1 MSEHNKSRRLF
12 LVAGTATAL
21 AATLKRAAAA
31 STTSSDAELFALGE
45 QVAFTDET
53 LDKVCAAHEAAEDV
67 FRAATP
73 PAPIPPKVD
82 ISNED
87 WFKALQAK
95 MAAIKDKP
103 PSPQQTAYEA
113 AVKEH
118 EQLCDRIKL
127 DCGFDTAEQTLN
139 DANEAVSSL
148 RERIVEIRAT
158 TLAGLILKAKY
169 AANHYEEDYDP
180 LVMTSIVDDLLALDG
195 EA

>member
-1 MSEHNKSRRLF
+1 MSEQNKSRRLF
-12 LVAGTATAL
+12 LVAGTAAAL
-21 AATLKRAAAA
+21 GATLKRAAAA

-45 QVAFTDET
+45 QIAFTDET
-53 LDKVCAAHEAAEDV
+53 LEKVCTAHEAAEDV
-67 FRAATP
+67 FREATP

-103 PSPQQTAYEA
+103 PSPEQTAYEA

-127 DCGFDTAEQTLN
+127 DCGFEAAEQTLN

-158 TLAGLILKAKY
+158 TLAGLIFKARY
-169 AANHYEEDYDP
+169 AADHYPGECDP
-180 LVMTSIVDDLLALDG
+180 VVSTSIVDDLLALDG
-195 EA
+195 EG